1 MSYSNL
7 DKELKEYSDYYKQA
21 IVTISKLSQF
31 FKSLGQQGKK
41 FIKNIQSSFDD
52 FFSELSKENTSS
64 TIYLTY
70 NYFSIHFK
78 NYLQVFEDSFDN
90 FEKKL
95 GEHIEKYE
103 TKFKNSYGE
112 IINQFNSL
120 SNVINEKRD
129 KLEKSKYNYFDSCK
143 NSLDAEKKII
153 QQIDNKILLK
163 DDVSKLNEQYRKSL
177 KAADINEL
185 TYKSDIEKMNKLYLD
200 SEDKYKDITLKLRNI
215 NIEKIRFFS
224 EILKIFYNINKE
236 LLDKEIGVNTYFEK
250 MSDNIK
256 VNRDII
262 IYDEKF
268 YYLNDNKKRFLLE
281 QFLDFK
287 KFKKNLSDKEKNKN
301 KNNVDDDGSIQNKII
316 NLILNF
322 GKNDDKFDENSD
334 ENKIG
339 NIFLQY
345 LLFNK
350 EKLSEKDYTNISNK
364 LKQSGKYLIKFISVL
379 ITYYKSNQNV
389 NIENYENFVYFSNI
403 LELILTICLQNKK
416 YFDICLLII
425 YMAEKTVYKD
435 KNNIYNKQ
443 YLCELLSKNK
453 NFEDL
458 EFWKNLIDRKIRI
471 TTNKK
476 VQQEIEKKE
485 NKDKE
490 EEKQNGIMSGIKNYW
505 FFSKKKDNQKLEN
518 EILSIQLYEENLP
531 KFSVQILEEYIHHFS
546 SFNFDH
552 KKSSEIIVDLS
563 TKYKF
568 NNKYV
573 TFFIAKLNS
582 NIFSIKNQNLSK
594 KEKKYELNYDKLYFN
609 TDKKL
614 FKKILDNKMRCIV
627 YSLKFFDIKDIPK
640 LLCLNKTY
648 NEKFL
653 KLVYKN
659 ILIKYRDMDLKTHI
673 AIWKIILGYSKIK
686 KDYNYKKI
694 LEQVQKNLPQ
704 KNEKD
709 IISLDVKRTNFLK
722 DKEQNREKIGNILR
736 CLSVCIPEVNYSQGM
751 NFIAAFLLMI
761 NNDEEEAFYLFL
773 SLLLTSDYGSLFL
786 KDLANLKQYFYV
798 FERVLDILLPELY
811 NHLKMNNIKV
821 SFFISPWFITLFTD
835 TYLNIEKKENP
846 KILMRI
852 WDFFLFSGCKSILKI
867 GISLLKNFEN
877 KIMTFTF
884 EDLLKFLIS
893 DLPKSEFFQNEYYD
907 NLMKTYYNFKIESEM
922 ISNIENEYQ
931 IKKELSDEII

>member
-1 MSYSNL
+1 MNYSNL

-163 DDVSKLNEQYRKSL
+163 DDVSKLNEQYGKSL

-250 MSDNIK
+250 ISDNIK

-287 KFKKNLSDKEKNKN
+287 KFKKNLSAKEKNKN

-316 NLILNF
+316 NLILNL

-443 YLCELLSKNK
+443 YLCESLSKNK

-458 EFWKNLIDRKIRI
+458 EFWKNLIDRKIKI

-490 EEKQNGIMSGIKNYW
+490 EEKQNRIMSGIKNYW

-582 NIFSIKNQNLSK
+582 NIFSIKNQSLSK